1 MLRDG
6 SASSG
11 TPDLVNEFLSM
22 KDAPGRVNM
31 ATLQRSCENGHCLK
45 RGRGVATKP

>member
-11 TPDLVNEFLSM
+11 IPDLVIEFLSM

-31 ATLQRSCENGHCLK
+31 ATLQRSCENGQCLK
-45 RGRGVATKP
+45 RARAWAIKP